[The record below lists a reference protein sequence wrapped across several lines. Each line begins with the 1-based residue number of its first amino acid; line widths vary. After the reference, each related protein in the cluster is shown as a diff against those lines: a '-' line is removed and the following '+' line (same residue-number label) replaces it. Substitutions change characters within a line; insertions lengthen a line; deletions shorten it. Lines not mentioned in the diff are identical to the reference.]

1 MLKALQMFK
10 GNNQDSEGIS
20 NYHLFNKCA
29 TSQLGSFWYIHSSS
43 TGVIKDERCNTD
55 DPSLEISSV

>member
-10 GNNQDSEGIS
+10 GNNQNSERILNYQLS
-20 NYHLFNKCA
+20 NKSP

-43 TGVIKDERCNTD
+43 TSVIKGERCNTD